1 MTINHVKKIK
11 MKARKKTITLINN
24 VNGNDKK
31 IQQNDD
37 NSKNDN
43 DTVISNN
50 INGNNC
56 YYK

>member
-31 IQQNDD
+31 KY
-37 NSKNDN
+37 SKMMT
-43 DTVISNN
+43 TVRMIMILSLV
-50 INGNNC
+50 II
-56 YYK
+56 